1 MLLQEAD
8 LIVLGPGSLYTSV
21 ISNLCIEGISKAI
34 ISSQAPKL
42 YISNIMTQP
51 GETNDYDV
59 YDKLLKL
66 FINMLVNHLLIML
79 FVVMMHLMNR
89 FFNDI
94 KNVMLIL

>member
-1 MLLQEAD
+1 MQEAVDALQEAD

-59 YDKLLKL
+59 YDHVKA
-66 FINMLVNHLLIML
+66 IHQHVW
-79 FVVMMHLMNR
+79 
-89 FFNDI
+89 
-94 KNVMLIL
+94 